1 MSIPSCGA
9 GDFPGRLMYSPAEAE
24 RLLSV
29 SHATLYRLIAGG
41 RLDARKLGSKTL
53 ITWESID
60 KLISQLPKARGA

>member
-1 MSIPSCGA
+1 
-9 GDFPGRLMYSPAEAE
+9 MYSPAEAE